1 MRLRYQ
7 RSKRS
12 RMAMWGPPVGDGVH
26 PDRHGA
32 RSDGPVLVPGAGRAR
47 AVLVRRARGRA
58 PALPVCRRGGPRA
71 GSTSAAS
78 ARNRGR
84 PLGAVGRRLDALQ
97 ALRALRW
104 LSAQTKA
111 WAAFT
116 SASSHAS
123 RHGPCSACRRAKRST
138 TRTARASFARE
149 VSSGSHCA
157 RSGMARCMRRDRDR
171 RRRADQASRG
181 HGVRDLRLCRQPDR
195 GFPPSFLAASSRFVS
210 HVLRRQRGPGG
221 AGGADGPLSRNA
233 GGFDGHG
240 APHATTPRPTSLP
253 SGTGIRSAVRPTATG
268 HTLGVA
274 RDGVQGG
281 ARPRSGVRPGATDPC
296 FLARPPHPDLCR
308 RLLPRVEARPART

>member
-12 RMAMWGPPVGDGVH
+12 RLAMWGPPVGFGVH

-32 RSDGPVLVPGAGRAR
+32 RSDGPVLAPCAGRAR

-58 PALPVCRRGGPRA
+58 PALPVCRR
-71 GSTSAAS
+71 
-78 ARNRGR
+78 
-84 PLGAVGRRLDALQ
+84 DALQ
-97 ALRALRW
+97 ALRAMRW
-104 LSAQTKA
+104 LSAETKA
-111 WAAFT
+111 PAAFT

-157 RSGMARCMRRDRDR
+157 RSGTARCMRRDRERGR
-171 RRRADQASRG
+171 RPAARCARGCEEVPGRWRRLADEASRG
-181 HGVRDLRLCRQPDR
+181 RGIRDLRLCRQPDR
-195 GFPPSFLAASSRFVS
+195 GFPPSLLAASSRFVS
-210 HVLRRQRGPGG
+210 HVLRRPRGPGG

-233 GGFDGHG
+233 GGLDGHG
-240 APHATTPRPTSLP
+240 APHATRPRAASMP
-253 SGTGIRSAVRPTATG
+253 SGTGIRSAVRPTAAG

-281 ARPRSGVRPGATDPC
+281 ARLRSGVRPGATDPC
-296 FLARPPHPDLCR
+296 FLARSPPPDLCR